1 MPYGVL
7 IRNRNT
13 MKKDRMESIDLFLMI
28 SLAGTVLFLL
38 IMIIGK
44 GFGAEWIVM
53 ENNFDN
59 TFTDHFRHIA
69 FASDM
74 KHFYFNTNDA
84 TFPPFAYLLYY
95 LLYRINPQ
103 SWAVNEWK
111 SARNYTYNIV
121 VLTALF
127 MLVVIIYK
135 YACDKVLDSYSN
147 DKRTLFTIA
156 TIISAPVLV
165 GAIERG
171 NISFFT
177 AVLVIFA
184 LHFKDSDNKYLRELA
199 LILIAF
205 SAGIKLYPA
214 IVGVIYIR
222 EKRFKEAV
230 RLVVYGLIVF
240 FVPFAFCGGIPALI
254 QYFKILF
261 FFEGQGYRSWT
272 NIRNYL
278 LSFSDLF
285 GLYDRSAYFV
295 KYFKIVENLFLLF
308 CIASVFR
315 ANKFWKQVLYLAGVM
330 ALYVPYSYRYTA
342 VYMLIPL
349 VFYLRD
355 NKGVY
360 EASDHVYLVLFA
372 LTFTFPVWGML
383 TPIGAD
389 FFIFTPIYLLMIFSF
404 IEEWYGRRHRKR
416 GGATV

>member
-1 MPYGVL
+1 
-7 IRNRNT
+7 
-13 MKKDRMESIDLFLMI
+13 MKRKTEPIDLFLMI
-28 SLAGTVLFLL
+28 SFAGTVLFLL
-38 IMIIGK
+38 MMMIGK
-44 GFGAEWIVM
+44 GFGAEWVVM

-74 KHFYFNTNDA
+74 EHFYFNTNDA

-95 LLYRINPQ
+95 LLYRINPR

-111 SARNYTYNIV
+111 AARDHTYNIV

-127 MLVVIIYK
+127 LLVVILYR
-135 YACDKVLDSYSN
+135 YACDKILDSYSSGM
-147 DKRTLFTIA
+147 RTLFTIA
-156 TIISAPVLV
+156 TVFSAPVLA

-171 NISFFT
+171 NISFLT
-177 AVLVIFA
+177 AILVIFA
-184 LHFKDSDNKYLRELA
+184 LYLKDSDNKYLKELA

-214 IVGVIYIR
+214 IVGLIYIR
-222 EKRFKEAV
+222 EKRYKEAV

-254 QYFKILF
+254 QYLKILF

-278 LSFSDLF
+278 LSVSDLF
-285 GLYDRSAYFV
+285 GLYERSAYFV
-295 KYFKIVENLFLLF
+295 KYFKIAENLFLLF
-308 CIASVFR
+308 CIVSVFKAKR
-315 ANKFWKQVLYLAGVM
+315 FWKQVLYLAGIM

-349 VFYLRD
+349 FFYLRD
-355 NKGVY
+355 NKGVLSTFGNIY
-360 EASDHVYLVLFA
+360 PILFA

-383 TPIGAD
+383 TPLGAD
-389 FFIFTPIYLLMIFSF
+389 FFIFTPIYLLMIISF
-404 IEEWYGRRHRKR
+404 IEDWCIKSKS
-416 GGATV
+416 